1 MLNSAI
7 GCDCVMCLQHVQ
19 EVPYSL
25 PVGSP
30 SGMKSYALCLLYRF
44 DHSFNVVFLLSLF
57 NIYLEVES
65 SNTIIRSVTSQLELI
80 GSVIT
85 SL

>member
-44 DHSFNVVFLLSLF
+44 DHSFNVVLLS
-57 NIYLEVES
+57 IRYLEVKS
-65 SNTIIRSVTSQLELI
+65 SNTIIRSVTSQLELF